1 MRVRKAVVPVAGY
14 GTRFLPA
21 TRSVPKVMLPVLDTP
36 PVHFV
41 VEEAVSAGIEE
52 VVFVQS
58 PGQDALRAYFE
69 RVPDLERALE
79 RRGSTDLAQRMA
91 AVSQMAEVRYVVQ
104 EEQLGLGHAV
114 LTARDLVGDEPF
126 AVFLP
131 DDLIWSDV
139 PTIGSMIQVFEERHN
154 SVLAVKEVAEKAIP
168 SLGIIAHEPVSERVS
183 KVLGMVEKPS
193 VEEAPSN
200 LAIIGRYLLTPE
212 VFDALAEVKPGAV
225 GEIQLT
231 DAIAMLLPTQG
242 VSAFRFPGY
251 QIDAGVPL
259 GLLKA
264 SIYSALRSQEL
275 SSELRGWLAEA
286 LEQVGPD

>member
-1 MRVRKAVVPVAGY
+1 MRVRKAVVPAAGY

-58 PGQDALRAYFE
+58 PGQDALRAYFD
-69 RVPDLERALE
+69 RHPDLEQALE

-91 AVSQMAEVRYVVQ
+91 AVSQMAEIRYVVQ
-104 EEQLGLGHAV
+104 GEQLGLGHAV

-154 SVLAVKEVAEKAIP
+154 SVLAVKEVAEEAIP
-168 SLGIIAHEPVSERVS
+168 SLGIIAHEPVSGRVS
-183 KVLGMVEKPS
+183 KVLGMVEKPP

-200 LAIIGRYLLTPE
+200 LAIIGRYILTPD
-212 VFDALAEVKPGAV
+212 VFDALAEVKPAAV

-251 QIDAGVPL
+251 HIDAGVPL

-275 SSELRGWLAEA
+275 SLELRQWLAEA
-286 LEQVGPD
+286 LEQVGPE